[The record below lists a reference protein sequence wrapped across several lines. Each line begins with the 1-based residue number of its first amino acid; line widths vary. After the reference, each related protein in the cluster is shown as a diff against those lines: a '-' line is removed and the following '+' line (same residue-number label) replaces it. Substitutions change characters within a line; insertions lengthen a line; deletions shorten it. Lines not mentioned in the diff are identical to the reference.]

1 MIEPKETLEQAKTR
15 IIQENIQRKQ
25 EIIQNR
31 LAKHPPKTEEYHSL
45 VEIIQ
50 AIATEKR
57 YNASCEYIEMYH
69 EIGKELHEYLQKPEN
84 KNMPISVIALDSF
97 GTGDHY
103 ALMLGRALRF
113 YEMYPDLQKFLDDKG
128 KDISWRKVYN
138 VYLINPERS
147 GKIQNT
153 KELKR
158 IEALEEE
165 EKKKKWVTCPF
176 CDGRFIP

>member
-1 MIEPKETLEQAKTR
+1 MELEEYKQKVIEDNKR
-15 IIQENIQRKQ
+15 RKQ
-25 EIIQNR
+25 EIIQKR
-31 LAKHPPKTEEYHSL
+31 YDKHPQKTEEYFSL
-45 VEIIQ
+45 VELIQ

-69 EIGKELHEYLQKPEN
+69 EMGKELHDYLQKEEN
-84 KNMPISVIALDSF
+84 KGMPISVIALDSF

-113 YEMYPDLQKFLDDKG
+113 YEMYSDLQKFLDDKG
-128 KDISWRKVYN
+128 KDISWRKVYS
-138 VYLINPERS
+138 VYIINPERS
-147 GKIQNT
+147 GKIQET

-158 IEALEEE
+158 IEEEE
-165 EKKKKWVTCPF
+165 EAEKKKKWVTCPF